1 MRIAAIF
8 AMSDNRVI
16 GKNNQLPWH
25 LPADMRHFKQLTMGK
40 PILLG
45 RKTYE
50 SIGHA
55 LPGRCNVVITRDVN
69 FKAPGCVVANSLE
82 TALLAA
88 DYSEEIFVIGGA
100 VLYQHLLPRTHRLYM
115 TLIHHSFDGDAYF
128 PELNIDEWQEIERED
143 HDADKDNIYSYS
155 FITLDRK

>member
-16 GKNNQLPWH
+16 GKDNQLPWR
-25 LPADMRHFKQLTMGK
+25 LPADMRHFKKITMGK

-55 LPGRCNVVITRDVN
+55 LPGRCNVVITRDIH
-69 FKAPGCVVANSLE
+69 FQAPGCVVANSLE

-88 DYSEEIFVIGGA
+88 DYSEEIIVIGGA
-100 VLYQHLLPRTHRLYM
+100 ILYQHLLPRTHRLYM
-115 TLIHHSFDGDAYF
+115 TLIHHQFDGDTYF
-128 PELNIDEWQEIERED
+128 PELNMTEWQEVERED
-143 HDADKDNIYSYS
+143 HHADAENQYDYS

>member
-16 GKNNQLPWH
+16 GKDNQLPWR
-25 LPADMRHFKQLTMGK
+25 LPADMRHFKKITMGK

-55 LPGRCNVVITRDVN
+55 LPGRCNVVITRDIH
-69 FKAPGCVVANSLE
+69 FQAPGCVVANSLE

-88 DYSEEIFVIGGA
+88 DYSEEIIVIGGA
-100 VLYQHLLPRTHRLYM
+100 ILYQHLLPRTHRLYM
-115 TLIHHSFDGDAYF
+115 TLIHHQFDGDTYF
-128 PELNIDEWQEIERED
+128 PELNMNEWQEIERED
-143 HDADKDNIYSYS
+143 HHADAENQYDYS